1 MATSNRKQASSLSAE
16 FQVLIIYAVIFGVS
30 RFRHSGYFLCSFVL
44 SRGLSPVDVLFPQY
58 NQIPGWQRPQLSY
71 FVFLSV
77 NKANASNPSSAIH

>member
-30 RFRHSGYFLCSFVL
+30 CFRHSGYFPCSFML

-58 NQIPGWQRPQLSY
+58 NHRFPDGRDHSY
-71 FVFLSV
+71 PTVCFCQ
-77 NKANASNPSSAIH
+77 